1 MPPGAST
8 ASVGQSMKAR
18 RRRKVLCHRRLARLC
33 HSPSRFP
40 TRSLARVPR
49 LGLGSGGFIRG
60 KPTNKYT
67 HPPLN
72 RQTTPTNQKTTNK
85 QTNERTKKKS
95 NKIINRIASR
105 QTELKY
111 TTAYRSIQYGPNEIE
126 TFQFN
131 LPRFNLEA
139 IHSYY
144 QEPINPS
151 FKPPTNPC
159 PTNPPPRTDHEP
171 NTNPTP
177 TPPPTHH
184 QPPNPLSTQ
193 PPAHRLPTINLF
205 STPSTQPLRSPP
217 VYSPDP
223 KEPDLDPPPDPEPI
237 NQTHPTSTNVPI
249 IHSRDA
255 SNRMTGNP
263 TTSTDNWFSH

>member
-126 TFQFN
+126 HFN
-131 LPRFNLEA
+131 STYRDSTWKPSIRTIKNLSTHPLSHQQTPALPTLR
-139 IHSYY
+139 
-144 QEPINPS
+144 
-151 FKPPTNPC
+151 
-159 PTNPPPRTDHEP
+159 HEP
-171 NTNPTP
+171 TTNPTP
-177 TPPPTHH
+177 TQHQPTTNPPPTS
-184 QPPNPLSTQ
+184 QPLINPTTSSPPTHYQLIFNPLHST
-193 PPAHRLPTINLF
+193 
-205 STPSTQPLRSPP
+205 SRSPP

>member
-126 TFQFN
+126 HFN
-131 LPRFNLEA
+131 STYRDSTWKPSIRTIKNLSTHPLSHQQTPALPTLR
-139 IHSYY
+139 
-144 QEPINPS
+144 
-151 FKPPTNPC
+151 
-159 PTNPPPRTDHEP
+159 HEP
-171 NTNPTP
+171 TTNPTP
-177 TPPPTHH
+177 TQH
-184 QPPNPLSTQ
+184 QPTTNLPTPYQPNHQLTAYPLSTYFQ
-193 PPAHRLPTINLF
+193 PPPLNLSI
-205 STPSTQPLRSPP
+205 STRILTGSQGTRPGPATGPGTHQPNPP
-217 VYSPDP
+217 NVYQRPNHTLQGCLKSD
-223 KEPDLDPPPDPEPI
+223 DW
-237 NQTHPTSTNVPI
+237 Q
-249 IHSRDA
+249 
-255 SNRMTGNP
+255 
-263 TTSTDNWFSH
+263 SHHLH